1 MKQLVRYTLNM
12 NSAYNTYNVKVTD
25 PSPSMNQT
33 IEVFTA
39 ATYKEAVAYAQAKF
53 LKLRRSTVLC
63 SGEYGMYYWHRI
75 AQNGITEDRNT
86 NSGVPATENL
96 LAEVGR

>member
-1 MKQLVRYTLNM
+1 MNNTYT
-12 NSAYNTYNVKVTD
+12 TYNVKVTD

-39 ATYKEAVAYAQAKF
+39 PTYKAAVAYAQAKF
-53 LKLRRSTVLC
+53 LAARRSTVLC

-75 AQNGITEDRNT
+75 AQNGVTEDRNT
-86 NSGVPATENL
+86 NSGVPPTENL
-96 LAEVGR
+96 LAEVAA